1 MGAVLII
8 ISALISYAK
17 EFYVHRRI
25 TLLALACA
33 CGLSAQA
40 MATTYPLTLTDT
52 SGQSLT
58 IKQEPKRIVV
68 QDGRDI
74 LTLALLDRA
83 DPFARLVAWN
93 NLLKKSDGETW
104 KILRNKWPEANG
116 IIDMGFSD
124 KGEVNL
130 ESVIAKQPD
139 LMVAQLRSKPSLSQ
153 TGVLDKLKA
162 LNIPV
167 LFIDTMLKPVEN
179 TPKSIT
185 LLGETL
191 NRESEA
197 KQYTDFYQQHYQNIL
212 DKTKAVEPKPL
223 VFIEAKAGL
232 NGLESCCFTHSHVGW
247 GGMIEAVGARNLGS
261 ALLPGATGDVSLEK
275 VISMKPDAYIVS
287 GSQWATK
294 TNAAVP
300 FGYGVTQQQVDD
312 AFNRMKQRPGFAQ
325 VTAVKEGRFYG
336 IYHNFYNHPY
346 NIVGL
351 EYLAKFIYPNQF
363 KELDPAKTYSDI
375 LSRFTEVPEGK
386 GILGAQAPAGK

>member
-1 MGAVLII
+1 M
-8 ISALISYAK
+8 
-17 EFYVHRRI
+17 HRRI

-33 CGLSAQA
+33 CGLSARA

-52 SGQSLT
+52 AGQTVT

-83 DPFARLVAWN
+83 DPFTRLVAWN

-104 KILRNKWPEANG
+104 KILQSKWPEANN

-124 KGEVNL
+124 KGEINL
-130 ESVIAKQPD
+130 ESVIAKHPD

-153 TGVLDKLKA
+153 TGVLDKLQA

-179 TPKSIT
+179 TPKSIN

-197 KQYTDFYQQHYQNIL
+197 KQYTDFYQQHYQSIL
-212 DKTKAVEPKPL
+212 DKTKTVEPKPL

-232 NGLESCCFTHSHVGW
+232 NGLESCCFTHAHVGW
-247 GGMIEAVGARNLGS
+247 GGMIEAIGARNVGS

-287 GSQWATK
+287 GSQWASK

-325 VTAVKEGRFYG
+325 VSAVKDGRFYG

-363 KELDPAKTYSDI
+363 KDLDPAKTYSEI

>member
-1 MGAVLII
+1 
-8 ISALISYAK
+8 
-17 EFYVHRRI
+17 VHRRI

-300 FGYGVTQQQVDD
+300 FGYGVTPQQVDD

-363 KELDPAKTYSDI
+363 KELDPAKTYSEI

>member
-1 MGAVLII
+1 M
-8 ISALISYAK
+8 
-17 EFYVHRRI
+17 HRRI

-93 NLLKKSDGETW
+93 NLLKKNDGETW

-363 KELDPAKTYSDI
+363 NELDPAKTYSEI

>member
-1 MGAVLII
+1 M
-8 ISALISYAK
+8 
-17 EFYVHRRI
+17 HRRI

-179 TPKSIT
+179 TPKSIM

-363 KELDPAKTYSDI
+363 KELDPAKTHSEI

>member
-1 MGAVLII
+1 M
-8 ISALISYAK
+8 
-17 EFYVHRRI
+17 HRRI

-52 SGQSLT
+52 AGQTVT

-83 DPFARLVAWN
+83 DPFTRLVAWN

-104 KILRNKWPEANG
+104 KILQSKWPEANN

-124 KGEVNL
+124 KGEINL
-130 ESVIAKQPD
+130 ESVIAKYPD

-153 TGVLDKLKA
+153 TGVLDKLQA

-179 TPKSIT
+179 TPKSIN

-197 KQYTDFYQQHYQNIL
+197 KQYTDFYQQHYQSIL
-212 DKTKAVEPKPL
+212 DKTKTVEPKPL

-232 NGLESCCFTHSHVGW
+232 NGLESCCFTHAHVGW
-247 GGMIEAVGARNLGS
+247 GGMIEAIGARNVGS

-287 GSQWATK
+287 GSQWASK

-325 VTAVKEGRFYG
+325 VSAVKDGRFYG

-363 KELDPAKTYSDI
+363 KDLDPAKTYSEI

-386 GILGAQAPAGK
+386 GILGAQAPADK

>member
-1 MGAVLII
+1 M
-8 ISALISYAK
+8 
-17 EFYVHRRI
+17 HRRI

-33 CGLSAQA
+33 CVLSTQA

-52 SGQSLT
+52 SGARVT
-58 IKQEPKRIVV
+58 IKQEPKRVVV

-83 DPFARLVAWN
+83 DPFTRLVAWN

-104 KILRNKWPEANG
+104 KILESKWPEAKN

-124 KGEVNL
+124 KGEINL
-130 ESVIAKQPD
+130 ESVIAKHPD

-179 TPKSIT
+179 TPKSIQ

-197 KQYTDFYQQHYQNIL
+197 KQYTDFYQQHYQSIL

-247 GGMIEAVGARNLGS
+247 GGMVEAVGARNLGS
-261 ALLPGATGDVSLEK
+261 ELLPGATGDVSLEK

-287 GSQWATK
+287 GSQWASK

-300 FGYGVTQQQVDD
+300 FGYGVTQQQVDE

-325 VTAVKEGRFYG
+325 LSAVKEGRFYG

-363 KELDPAKTYSDI
+363 TELDPAKTYSEI

-386 GILGAQAPAGK
+386 GILGAQAPVGK

>member
-1 MGAVLII
+1 M
-8 ISALISYAK
+8 
-17 EFYVHRRI
+17 HRRI

-33 CGLSAQA
+33 CGLSTQA

-52 SGQSLT
+52 AGQTVT

-83 DPFARLVAWN
+83 DPFTRLVAWN

-104 KILRNKWPEANG
+104 KILQSKWPEANN

-124 KGEVNL
+124 KGEINL
-130 ESVIAKQPD
+130 ESVIAKHPD
-139 LMVAQLRSKPSLSQ
+139 LMVAQLRSKPLLSQ
-153 TGVLDKLKA
+153 TGVLDKLQA

-179 TPKSIT
+179 TPKSIS

-197 KQYTDFYQQHYQNIL
+197 KQYTDFYQQHYQSIL
-212 DKTKAVEPKPL
+212 DKTKTVEPKPL

-232 NGLESCCFTHSHVGW
+232 NGLESCCFTHAHVGW
-247 GGMIEAVGARNLGS
+247 GGMIEAIGARNVGS

-287 GSQWATK
+287 GSQWASK

-325 VTAVKEGRFYG
+325 VSAVKDGRFYG

-363 KELDPAKTYSDI
+363 KDLDPAKTYSEI

>member
-1 MGAVLII
+1 M
-8 ISALISYAK
+8 
-17 EFYVHRRI
+17 HRRI

-52 SGQSLT
+52 AGQTVT

-83 DPFARLVAWN
+83 DPFTRLVAWN

-104 KILRNKWPEANG
+104 KILQSKWPEANN

-124 KGEVNL
+124 KGEINL
-130 ESVIAKQPD
+130 ESVIAKHPD

-153 TGVLDKLKA
+153 TGVLDKLQA

-179 TPKSIT
+179 TPKSIS
-185 LLGETL
+185 LLGEAL

-197 KQYTDFYQQHYQNIL
+197 KQYTDFYQQHYQSIL
-212 DKTKAVEPKPL
+212 DKTKTVEPKPL

-232 NGLESCCFTHSHVGW
+232 NGLESCCFTHAHVGW
-247 GGMIEAVGARNLGS
+247 GGMIEAIGARNVGS

-287 GSQWATK
+287 GSQWASK

-325 VTAVKEGRFYG
+325 VSAVKDGRFYG

-363 KELDPAKTYSDI
+363 KELDPAKTYSEI

>member
-8 ISALISYAK
+8 IFALISYAK

-363 KELDPAKTYSDI
+363 KELDPAKTYSEI

>member
-1 MGAVLII
+1 M
-8 ISALISYAK
+8 
-17 EFYVHRRI
+17 

-52 SGQSLT
+52 AGQTLT

-83 DPFARLVAWN
+83 DPFNRLVAWN

-104 KILRNKWPEANG
+104 KILQSKWPEANN

-130 ESVIAKQPD
+130 ESVIAKHPD

-153 TGVLDKLKA
+153 TGVLDKLQA

-197 KQYTDFYQQHYQNIL
+197 KQYTDFYQQHYQRIL
-212 DKTKAVEPKPL
+212 DKTKTVEPKPL

-232 NGLESCCFTHSHVGW
+232 NGLESCCFTHAHVGW
-247 GGMIEAVGARNLGS
+247 GGMIEAVGARNVGS
-261 ALLPGATGDVSLEK
+261 ELLPGATGDVSLEK

-287 GSQWATK
+287 GSQWASK

-325 VTAVKEGRFYG
+325 LSAVKDGRFYG

-363 KELDPAKTYSDI
+363 KDLDPAKTYSEI

>member
-1 MGAVLII
+1 M
-8 ISALISYAK
+8 
-17 EFYVHRRI
+17 HRRI

-300 FGYGVTQQQVDD
+300 FGYGVTQQEVDD

-351 EYLAKFIYPNQF
+351 EYLAKFIYPDQF
-363 KELDPAKTYSDI
+363 KELDPAKTYSEI

>member
-1 MGAVLII
+1 M
-8 ISALISYAK
+8 
-17 EFYVHRRI
+17 HRRI

-93 NLLKKSDGETW
+93 NLLKKSDGESW
-104 KILRNKWPEANG
+104 KILRNKWPEADG

-363 KELDPAKTYSDI
+363 KELDPAKTYSEI

>member
-1 MGAVLII
+1 
-8 ISALISYAK
+8 
-17 EFYVHRRI
+17 VHRRI

-33 CGLSAQA
+33 CVLSTQA

-52 SGQSLT
+52 SGARVT
-58 IKQEPKRIVV
+58 IKQEPKRVVV

-83 DPFARLVAWN
+83 DPFTRLVAWN

-104 KILRNKWPEANG
+104 KILESKWPEAKN

-124 KGEVNL
+124 KGEINL
-130 ESVIAKQPD
+130 ESVIAKHPD

-179 TPKSIT
+179 TPKSIQ

-197 KQYTDFYQQHYQNIL
+197 KQYTDFYQQHYQSIL

-247 GGMIEAVGARNLGS
+247 GGMVEAVGARNLGS
-261 ALLPGATGDVSLEK
+261 ELLPGATGDVSLEK

-287 GSQWATK
+287 GSQWASK

-300 FGYGVTQQQVDD
+300 FGYGVTQQQVDE

-325 VTAVKEGRFYG
+325 LSAVKEGRFYG

-363 KELDPAKTYSDI
+363 TELDPAKTYSEI

-386 GILGAQAPAGK
+386 GILGAQAPVGK

>member
-261 ALLPGATGDVSLEK
+261 ALLPGATGDASLEK

-363 KELDPAKTYSDI
+363 KELDPAKTYSEI

>member
-1 MGAVLII
+1 M
-8 ISALISYAK
+8 Y
-17 EFYVHRRI
+17 RRM

-52 SGQSLT
+52 AGQTLT

-83 DPFARLVAWN
+83 DPFNRLVAWN

-104 KILRNKWPEANG
+104 KILQSKWPEANN

-130 ESVIAKQPD
+130 ESVIAKHPD

-153 TGVLDKLKA
+153 TGVLDKLQA

-197 KQYTDFYQQHYQNIL
+197 KQYTDFYQQHYQRIL
-212 DKTKAVEPKPL
+212 DKTKTVEPKPL

-232 NGLESCCFTHSHVGW
+232 NGLESCCFTHAHVGW
-247 GGMIEAVGARNLGS
+247 GGMIEAVGASNVGS
-261 ALLPGATGDVSLEK
+261 ELLPGATGDVSLEK

-287 GSQWATK
+287 GSQWASK

-325 VTAVKEGRFYG
+325 LSAVKDGRFYG

-363 KELDPAKTYSDI
+363 KDLDPAKTYSEI

>member
-1 MGAVLII
+1 
-8 ISALISYAK
+8 
-17 EFYVHRRI
+17 VHRRI

-52 SGQSLT
+52 SGQSLP

-363 KELDPAKTYSDI
+363 KELDPAKTYSEI

>member
-1 MGAVLII
+1 M
-8 ISALISYAK
+8 
-17 EFYVHRRI
+17 HRRI

-52 SGQSLT
+52 AGQTVT

-83 DPFARLVAWN
+83 DPFTRLVAWN

-104 KILRNKWPEANG
+104 KILQSKWPEANN

-124 KGEVNL
+124 KGEINL
-130 ESVIAKQPD
+130 ESVIAKHPD

-153 TGVLDKLKA
+153 TGVLDKLQA

-179 TPKSIT
+179 TPKSIN

-197 KQYTDFYQQHYQNIL
+197 KQYTDFYQQHYQSIL
-212 DKTKAVEPKPL
+212 DKTKTVEPKPL

-232 NGLESCCFTHSHVGW
+232 NGLESCCFTHAHVGW
-247 GGMIEAVGARNLGS
+247 GGMIEAIGARNVGS

-287 GSQWATK
+287 GSQWASK

-325 VTAVKEGRFYG
+325 VSAVKDGRFYG
-336 IYHNFYNHPY
+336 IYHNFYNHPS

-363 KELDPAKTYSDI
+363 KDLDPAKTYSEI

>member
-1 MGAVLII
+1 
-8 ISALISYAK
+8 
-17 EFYVHRRI
+17 VHRRI

-300 FGYGVTQQQVDD
+300 FGYGVTQQQVYD

-363 KELDPAKTYSDI
+363 KELDPAKTYSEI

>member
-25 TLLALACA
+25 TLLALTCA

-179 TPKSIT
+179 TPKSIM

-363 KELDPAKTYSDI
+363 KELDPAKTHSEI

>member
-1 MGAVLII
+1 M
-8 ISALISYAK
+8 
-17 EFYVHRRI
+17 HRRI

-179 TPKSIT
+179 TSKSIT

-363 KELDPAKTYSDI
+363 KELDPAKTYSEI

>member
-1 MGAVLII
+1 M
-8 ISALISYAK
+8 
-17 EFYVHRRI
+17 HRRI

-261 ALLPGATGDVSLEK
+261 ALLPSATGDVSLEK

-351 EYLAKFIYPNQF
+351 EYLAKFIYPDQF
-363 KELDPAKTYSDI
+363 KELDPAKTYSEI

>member
-1 MGAVLII
+1 
-8 ISALISYAK
+8 
-17 EFYVHRRI
+17 VHRRI

-52 SGQSLT
+52 AGQTVT

-83 DPFARLVAWN
+83 DPFTRLVAWN

-104 KILRNKWPEANG
+104 KILQSKWPEANN

-124 KGEVNL
+124 KGEINL
-130 ESVIAKQPD
+130 ESVIAKHPD

-153 TGVLDKLKA
+153 TGVLDKLQA

-179 TPKSIT
+179 TPKSIN

-197 KQYTDFYQQHYQNIL
+197 KQYTDFYQQHYQSIL
-212 DKTKAVEPKPL
+212 DKTKTVEPKPL

-232 NGLESCCFTHSHVGW
+232 NGLESCCFTHAHVGW
-247 GGMIEAVGARNLGS
+247 GGMIEAIGARNVGS
-261 ALLPGATGDVSLEK
+261 ALLPGAPRDVSLEK

-287 GSQWATK
+287 GSQWASK

-325 VTAVKEGRFYG
+325 VSAVKDGRFYG

-363 KELDPAKTYSDI
+363 KDLDPAKTYSEI

>member
-1 MGAVLII
+1 M
-8 ISALISYAK
+8 
-17 EFYVHRRI
+17 HRRI

-363 KELDPAKTYSDI
+363 KELDPAKTYSEI

-386 GILGAQAPAGK
+386 GILGAQAPAGT

>member
-104 KILRNKWPEANG
+104 KILRNKWPEADG

-363 KELDPAKTYSDI
+363 KELDPAKTYSEI

>member
-1 MGAVLII
+1 M
-8 ISALISYAK
+8 
-17 EFYVHRRI
+17 HRRI

-124 KGEVNL
+124 KGEINL

-261 ALLPGATGDVSLEK
+261 ELLPGATGDVSLEK

-287 GSQWATK
+287 GSQWASK

-363 KELDPAKTYSDI
+363 KELDPAKTYSEI

>member
-1 MGAVLII
+1 M
-8 ISALISYAK
+8 
-17 EFYVHRRI
+17 HRRI

-261 ALLPGATGDVSLEK
+261 ELLPGATGDVSLEK

-363 KELDPAKTYSDI
+363 KELDPAKTYSEI

>member
-1 MGAVLII
+1 M
-8 ISALISYAK
+8 
-17 EFYVHRRI
+17 HRRI

-312 AFNRMKQRPGFAQ
+312 AFNLMKQRPGFAQ

-351 EYLAKFIYPNQF
+351 EYLAKFIYPDQF
-363 KELDPAKTYSDI
+363 KELDPAKTYSEI

>member
-124 KGEVNL
+124 KGEINL

-261 ALLPGATGDVSLEK
+261 ELLPGATGDVSLEK

-363 KELDPAKTYSDI
+363 KELDPAKTYSEI

>member
-1 MGAVLII
+1 M
-8 ISALISYAK
+8 
-17 EFYVHRRI
+17 HRRI

-261 ALLPGATGDVSLEK
+261 ELLPGATGDVSLEK

-287 GSQWATK
+287 GSQWASK

-363 KELDPAKTYSDI
+363 KELDPAKTYSEI

>member
-93 NLLKKSDGETW
+93 NLLNKSDGETW

-363 KELDPAKTYSDI
+363 KELDPAKTYSEI